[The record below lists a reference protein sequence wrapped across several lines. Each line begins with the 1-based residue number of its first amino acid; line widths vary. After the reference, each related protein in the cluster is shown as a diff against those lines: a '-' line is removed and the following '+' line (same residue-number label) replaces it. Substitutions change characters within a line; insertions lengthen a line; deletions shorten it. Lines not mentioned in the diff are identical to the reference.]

1 MRTIILISLVCLLA
15 FVFVL
20 RSGSARKRRHN
31 RRIRSAEGV
40 RNLLAEGALL
50 PAQAVSYLRKVN
62 PYTFEELVL
71 DGFLRDGYKVKRNKR
86 YSGDGGIDGRASKD
100 GEEYLVQSKRYRGYI
115 SRQHVEDFSRVCT
128 RERLKGFFV
137 HTGKTGDASWE
148 TAGTFGNVDI
158 VSGDRMLR
166 LVGYQNKQENQE
178 FFHNQSS
185 RI

>member
-1 MRTIILISLVCLLA
+1 MTAVVFISFAILVLACLL
-15 FVFVL
+15 
-20 RSGSARKRRHN
+20 RSRSATKRRHS

-40 RNLLAEGALL
+40 RNLLAEGSLV
-50 PAQAVSYLRKVN
+50 PAQAFSYLRKVN

-71 DGFLRDGYKVKRNKR
+71 EGFLKDGYKVRRNKR
-86 YSGDGGIDGRASKD
+86 YSGDGGIDGRVSKD

-128 RERLKGFFV
+128 RECLKGFFV

-148 TAGTFGNVDI
+148 TAGTFGNVEI

-166 LVGYQNKQENQE
+166 LVGYQNKREN
-178 FFHNQSS
+178 
-185 RI
+185 

>member
-1 MRTIILISLVCLLA
+1 MTAVVFISFAILALACLLRP
-15 FVFVL
+15 
-20 RSGSARKRRHN
+20 RSATKRRHS
-31 RRIRSAEGV
+31 RRLRSADNV
-40 RNLLAEGALL
+40 RNLLAGGTLL

-71 DGFLRDGYKVKRNKR
+71 DGFFRDGYKVKRNKR

>member
-1 MRTIILISLVCLLA
+1 MKVVVVILFVVLVFAVFLGR
-15 FVFVL
+15 FV
-20 RSGSARKRRHN
+20 RPASKRHEARKVQAAR
-31 RRIRSAEGV
+31 V
-40 RNLLAEGALL
+40 RNLLAEGTLL

-86 YSGDGGIDGRASKD
+86 YSGDGGIDGRVSKD
-100 GEEYLVQSKRYRGYI
+100 GEDYLVQSKRYRGYI

-128 RERLKGFFV
+128 RECLKGFFV
-137 HTGKTGDASWE
+137 HTGKTGDASRE

-166 LVGYQNKQENQE
+166 LVGYQNKQ
-178 FFHNQSS
+178 
-185 RI
+185 

>member
-1 MRTIILISLVCLLA
+1 M
-15 FVFVL
+15 
-20 RSGSARKRRHN
+20 
-31 RRIRSAEGV
+31 
-40 RNLLAEGALL
+40 
-50 PAQAVSYLRKVN
+50 
-62 PYTFEELVL
+62 
-71 DGFLRDGYKVKRNKR
+71 KRNKR

-158 VSGDRMLR
+158 G